1 MEQPVPVSWLY
12 AEARVAPLFTA
23 LASFLVLLQLI
34 WDFEPQPLHRVVPAD
49 RGRRGRQRRGR
60 IGEERKQQRAPLRG
74 PKWGGRTESAVLPA
88 VYGP

>member
-34 WDFEPQPLHRVVPAD
+34 WEFEPQPLHRVVPK
-49 RGRRGRQRRGR
+49 GRYQVLLPHLQPRYDVRDARRLFR
-60 IGEERKQQRAPLRG
+60 RFPDLWPVIVSVYLALLE
-74 PKWGGRTESAVLPA
+74 GG
-88 VYGP
+88 